1 MATKTGTN
9 GSNILRGT
17 SDSDV
22 LIGRGGADLLY
33 GRSDADVLR
42 GDGGGDT
49 LFGQG
54 GDDTL
59 IGGNGDDLLWGGTA
73 DNTFVFGKN
82 SGEDVIADFR
92 KGDENLIDVSGYGIK
107 RFADLDIDESSAGV
121 TIDLGKSAGR
131 SGNVNTVTLLGLD
144 EDDLDACDFIFVA

>member
-1 MATKTGTN
+1 
-9 GSNILRGT
+9 
-17 SDSDV
+17 V
-22 LIGRGGADLLY
+22 
-33 GRSDADVLR
+33 
-42 GDGGGDT
+42 
-49 LFGQG
+49 
-54 GDDTL
+54 
-59 IGGNGDDLLWGGTA
+59 LWGGTA

-107 RFADLDIDESSAGV
+107 RFADLDIDETSAGV
-121 TIDLGKSAGR
+121 TIDLGKSADG

>member
-17 SDSDV
+17 SDSDT

-33 GRSDADVLR
+33 GRSDADMLR
-42 GDGGGDT
+42 GDGGDDK

-59 IGGNGDDLLWGGTA
+59 IGGKGDDLLWGGTA
-73 DNTFVFGKN
+73 DNTFVFGKD

-92 KGDENLIDVSGYGIK
+92 NGDENLIDVSAYGVE
-107 RFADLDIDESSAGV
+107 RFADLDMDESKAGV
-121 TIDLGKSAGR
+121 TIDLGKSAGG